1 MPPPGPGAK
10 STLSR
15 ENINQNQS
23 QKTAPVHTGA
33 VPSGVGPL
41 LLFSFRAAGGRSG
54 PGRNLVQ
61 TFRPKLS
68 PCLRFLKTKGW
79 LFFGKAVSRARWPGL
94 SPALASAEAPAPAAA
109 EAPAPAHT
117 PAKASSV
124 SNVLVV
130 FPAAARAARP
140 KPSSGRTIA
149 QRSCSIK
156 SRHIQAS
163 MFVF

>member
-109 EAPAPAHT
+109 EAPAPARG
-117 PAKASSV
+117 PRRKAQALFRPDHCPK
-124 SNVLVV
+124 VL
-130 FPAAARAARP
+130 FH
-140 KPSSGRTIA
+140 
-149 QRSCSIK
+149 Q
-156 SRHIQAS
+156 IQAYPS
-163 MFVF
+163 LHVCFLKIALFRVCAGNVSAS